1 MNAIHR
7 RQFIKQ
13 FGLTAATLPFIVGL
27 PSLGLAAPARP
38 RQRLVIVFSP
48 NGTIPAEYWPDETG
62 ADFKLKQIL
71 TPLNAFKDRLLILK
85 GLSNKVR
92 GDGDG
97 HMRGMSCLLT
107 GIELFPGNIQGGS
120 DTPAGWASGPS
131 IDQEIKA
138 WFQGREAT
146 RTRFGSLE
154 FGVGVTDR
162 ADPWTRMSYGG
173 PNQPIAP
180 ISDPYQMYQ
189 KLYGQLRDKENLQS
203 VLEDVRDD
211 LKKVRKLISAEDR
224 RVLDEHEA
232 LVRQMER
239 EVSDAGRQKLRVGPP
254 SLEEGVAD
262 QNDNVP
268 RLSRMQID
276 LLVNSFV
283 NDMARVATLQY
294 TKSVGQAK
302 MNWLNIKDNHH
313 TLSHEPDKN
322 SDAVEKLVRIN
333 QWFCGEL
340 LYLVDKLAHTREP
353 GADGS
358 MLDHTLIVWT
368 NELGKGNSH
377 TLDNIPFVLIGNG
390 FGFQMGRSLKLD
402 NVPHNRLHLALA
414 HAVGHRID
422 TFGKPALCSSGPLQL
437 RINRGYRSIR
447 SHASSRHKGDR
458 PGCRRKPSGWRN
470 RSGQRFPLESHP
482 RSCPARRR
490 RR

>member
-1 MNAIHR
+1 MNRIHR
-7 RQFIKQ
+7 RQFIKRL
-13 FGLTAATLPFIVGL
+13 GLTTASLPFIMGL

-48 NGTIPAEYWPDETG
+48 NGTIPDQYWPDETG
-62 ADFKLKQIL
+62 TDFKLKEIL
-71 TPLNAFKDRLLILK
+71 SPLAPYKDRMLIVK

-107 GIELFPGNIQGGS
+107 GIELLPGNIQGGS

-131 IDQEIKA
+131 IDQEIKGY
-138 WFQGREAT
+138 FQSREET

-173 PNQPIAP
+173 ANQPIAP

-203 VLEDVRDD
+203 ILEDVSDD

-224 RVLDEHEA
+224 RLLDQHEA
-232 LVRQMER
+232 LVRQMEH
-239 EVSDAGRQKLRVGPP
+239 EVSEAGRQKLRVGPP
-254 SLEEGVAD
+254 SFEEGVTD

-276 LLVNSFV
+276 LMVNSFA

-302 MNWLNIKDNHH
+302 MNWLNINDNHH

-322 SDAVEKLVRIN
+322 TDAVEKLVKIN
-333 QWFCGEL
+333 KWFCGEL
-340 LYLVDKLAHTREP
+340 HYLVDKLATTSEP
-353 GADGS
+353 GGQGS
-358 MLDHTLIVWT
+358 MLDHTLLVWT

-377 TLDNIPFVLIGNG
+377 TLDNIPFVLIGGG
-390 FGFQMGRSLKLD
+390 FGFQMGRSLKLED
-402 NVPHNRLHLALA
+402 VPHNRLHLALA
-414 HAVGHRID
+414 HGAGHRIE
-422 TFGKPALCSSGPLQL
+422 TFGKPSLCTGGALKLS
-437 RINRGYRSIR
+437 
-447 SHASSRHKGDR
+447 
-458 PGCRRKPSGWRN
+458 
-470 RSGQRFPLESHP
+470 
-482 RSCPARRR
+482 
-490 RR
+490 